1 MAEYRLQLP
10 LTQDTVQTLRA
21 GDTVYLTGPLL
32 TGRDA
37 AHKRLIA
44 LLDEG
49 KPLPVDVRGQAI

>member
-1 MAEYRLQLP
+1 MAEYHLSLP
-10 LTQDTVQTLRA
+10 LDQETVQMLRA

-44 LLDEG
+44 LLDAG
-49 KPLPVDVRGQAI
+49 KPLPVDVKG